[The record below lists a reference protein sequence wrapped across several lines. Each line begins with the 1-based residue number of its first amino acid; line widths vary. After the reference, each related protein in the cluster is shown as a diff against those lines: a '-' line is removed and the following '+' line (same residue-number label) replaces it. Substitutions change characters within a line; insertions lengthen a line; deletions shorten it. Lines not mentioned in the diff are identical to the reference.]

1 LQVFAMI
8 RRAQTSH
15 YQTASDGIA
24 LEIRRRLCSA
34 GHWALRSIECEY
46 SQGEVVLRGRVPT
59 YYMKQV
65 AQSVLLADPDVDT
78 VVNLIEV
85 ADTPW

>member
-1 LQVFAMI
+1 
-8 RRAQTSH
+8 
-15 YQTASDGIA
+15 
-24 LEIRRRLCSA
+24 
-34 GHWALRSIECEY
+34 
-46 SQGEVVLRGRVPT
+46 VPT

-65 AQSVLLADPDVDT
+65 AQSVLLADPAVDT